1 MATVDRPLTGAERAA
16 ALNVLARKQ
25 RSLAGDAFE
34 RLRKNRAAMLGLFI
48 ILVAGIAAAFAP
60 LVAPFDPLTT
70 FDEAGRANPSLREPL
85 WGNPKYVDARHP
97 FGTDQIGRD
106 ILSRLIWGARVSMVV
121 GFVPVAMV
129 FMIGVSIGML
139 AGYRGGRTDQLLMR
153 LTDIIYAF
161 PDLLFV
167 IIIMATLRNH
177 WLGEILGG
185 LVLLFGAIAIVNWV
199 GMARLVRGQVLSLKE
214 KEYVEAARTIGATDL
229 RIMAN
234 HLLPNSLSPVI
245 VAVAFAIPGAILTEA
260 ALGFLGIGIKPPTA
274 TWGSMMNEGYQV
286 FSTTPWPVML
296 PAICV
301 SVLMLSFTFVG
312 DGLRDA
318 LDPRMKG
325 TQ

>member
-1 MATVDRPLTGAERAA
+1 VATADRPLTGQERAA
-16 ALNVLARKQ
+16 QLNVLTRKQ
-25 RSLAGDAFE
+25 RSLARDAID
-34 RLRKNRAAMLGLFI
+34 RLIKNKMAMLGLFI
-48 ILVAGIAAAFAP
+48 IVMAGIAAAFAP
-60 LVAPFDPLTT
+60 VIAPHDPLGT
-70 FDEAGRANPSLREPL
+70 FSEGQANPSLREPF
-85 WGNPKYVDARHP
+85 WGNPKYTDPDHL

-106 ILSRLIWGARVSMVV
+106 LLSRVIWGARISMVV
-121 GFVPVAMV
+121 GFVPVALV
-129 FMIGVSIGML
+129 FLIGASVGMI
-139 AGYRGGRTDQLLMR
+139 AGYKGGRTDQLLMR

-214 KEYVEAARTIGATDL
+214 KEYVEAARTIGASDA
-229 RIMAN
+229 RIMRN
-234 HLLPNSLSPVI
+234 HLFPNVLSPVI
-245 VAVAFAIPGAILTEA
+245 VSLAFAIPGAILTEA
-260 ALGFLGIGIKPPTA
+260 ALGFIGVGIKPPTA
-274 TWGSMMNEGYQV
+274 SWGAMMNDGYQV
-286 FSTTPWPVML
+286 FSTTPWPVL
-296 PAICV
+296 IPAICI
-301 SVLMLSFTFVG
+301 SILMLSFTFVG